1 MSASFNGLPESLL
14 AQAAAQGEVPLVS
27 LLGLDL
33 EKRWHAG
40 QRLTIEDY
48 LHRIPSL
55 NERPELLLELLYAE
69 WVLREQF
76 GPKPTLEEYRGRFP
90 ALADSLGRLLW
101 LHAAL
106 SQNERQTLP
115 PIPPAAP
122 PAEQETVPPPAT
134 PEPATLPQA
143 SFASQPA
150 GSGTTT
156 AASAPGV
163 HVPGYEVLAELGR
176 GGMGVVYKARHLQ
189 LNRMVALK
197 MVLAGGHTGSEER
210 IRFLAEA
217 EAVAALQHSN
227 IVQVFDF
234 GQHDGLPYMA
244 LEYVNGGSLAG
255 RLGDGLPQPREAAW
269 LVEQLRAAWRRL
281 MPRGSSTAI

>member
-163 HVPGYEVLAELGR
+163 HVPGYEILGELGR

-189 LNRMVALK
+189 AQPRGGAQDGAGRRPCRQRGAHPFPGRGRGRRR
-197 MVLAGGHTGSEER
+197 LAASQHRAGL
-210 IRFLAEA
+210 RFRPARRFA
-217 EAVAALQHSN
+217 
-227 IVQVFDF
+227 F
-234 GQHDGLPYMA
+234 MA
-244 LEYVNGGSLAG
+244 LEYVNGGSLAD
-255 RLGDGLPQPREAAW
+255 RLR
-269 LVEQLRAAWRRL
+269 
-281 MPRGSSTAI
+281 